1 MAEEL
6 DITPSQEQFN
16 ETYDVMKNALDEIRA
31 EEGEQPEAPTIE
43 ATEESVEDEQ
53 PEPAADATADVKT
66 PTYKEAETAQQE
78 SIDAKAD
85 KSEASEEAVS
95 ESQDREAQPD
105 LGEEDAEVYG
115 NLKPKAK
122 ERFEHWI
129 NRAKELE
136 DSNDNLKV
144 SGELQE
150 HIMDSGTSP
159 EQLNWSLQVFRSLN
173 SGSYDES
180 VKALKAL
187 DSFADQIGDKLGVNR
202 TSNENASYG
211 DFEDLSKAVDNLEM
225 SEEWAS
231 KLASQRVNESAQHQA
246 RNDYYESQQ
255 QQQEYDTQRRVHADQ
270 AYKDITQWE
279 NDLVNSDPDYN
290 LKKDHMVEIGQE
302 VSRSGIPPEQW
313 LNTIKWQY
321 NVLSRGMSAA
331 VQSNGNASKRSG
343 PLAPSRTGGGAPPPT
358 ELGQAEVTPE
368 FLQAHLEALH
378 NS

>member
-6 DITPSQEQFN
+6 ELTPSQEQFN
-16 ETYDVMKNALDEIRA
+16 ETYDVMKNTLEQIRA

-53 PEPAADATADVKT
+53 PEPAADESTDVKT
-66 PTYKEAETAQQE
+66 PTYEEAETAQQE

-85 KSEASEEAVS
+85 KPEASEEAVS
-95 ESQDREAQPD
+95 ESQDSEARPNLD
-105 LGEEDAEVYG
+105 EEDAEVYG

-136 DSNDNLKV
+136 DSNDNLRV

-159 EQLNWSLQVFRSLN
+159 EQLNWSLQIFRSLN
-173 SGSYDES
+173 SGSYEES
-180 VKALKAL
+180 VKALQAL
-187 DSFADQIGDKLGVNR
+187 DGFADQIGEKLGVNR
-202 TSNENASYG
+202 TNNENVAYG
-211 DFEDLSKAVDNLEM
+211 DFEDLSKAVENLDM

-231 KLASQRVNESAQHQA
+231 KLAAQRVEESAQNQA
-246 RNDYYESQQ
+246 KNDFYESQQ
-255 QQQEYDTQRRVHADQ
+255 QQQQYHSERQIHADQ
-270 AYKDITQWE
+270 AYKDITKWE
-279 NDLVNSDPDYN
+279 NELVNSDPDYN

-302 VSRSGIPPEQW
+302 ISRSGIPPEQW

-331 VQSNGNASKRSG
+331 AQTNGNASKRTG
-343 PLAPSRTGGGAPPPT
+343 PLAPSRTGGGAPSPT
-358 ELGQAEVTPE
+358 ELEQAEVTPE
-368 FLQAHLEALH
+368 FLKAHLEAMH
-378 NS
+378 NN

>member
-6 DITPSQEQFN
+6 EITPSQEQFN
-16 ETYDVMKNALDEIRA
+16 ETYDVMKNTLEQIRA
-31 EEGEQPEAPTIE
+31 EEGTQPEAPTIE

-53 PEPAADATADVKT
+53 PKSAADESTDVKT
-66 PTYKEAETAQQE
+66 PTYEEAEAAQQA
-78 SIDAKAD
+78 SVDAKDVQPETPAEAISEGED
-85 KSEASEEAVS
+85 SEARS
-95 ESQDREAQPD
+95 D

-136 DSNDNLKV
+136 DSNDNLRV

-173 SGSYDES
+173 SGNYDES
-180 VKALKAL
+180 VKALQAL
-187 DSFADQIGDKLGVNR
+187 DQFADQIGDRLGVNR
-202 TSNENASYG
+202 TNNENANYG
-211 DFEDLSKAVDNLEM
+211 DFEDLSKAVENLEM

-231 KLASQRVNESAQHQA
+231 KLASQRVQESAQHQA
-246 RNDYYESQQ
+246 RNDYYETQQ
-255 QQQEYDTQRRVHADQ
+255 QQQHDDNQRRIHADQ

-279 NDLVNSDPDYN
+279 NELVNSDPDYN
-290 LKKDHMVEIGQE
+290 MKKDHMVEIGQE
-302 VSRSGIPPEQW
+302 ISRSGIPPEQW

-331 VQSNGNASKRSG
+331 AQTNGNASKKAG

-368 FLQAHLEALH
+368 FLQAHLEAMH

>member
-129 NRAKELE
+129 LWILA
-136 DSNDNLKV
+136 
-144 SGELQE
+144 
-150 HIMDSGTSP
+150 
-159 EQLNWSLQVFRSLN
+159 QVRN
-173 SGSYDES
+173 S
-180 VKALKAL
+180 
-187 DSFADQIGDKLGVNR
+187 
-202 TSNENASYG
+202 
-211 DFEDLSKAVDNLEM
+211 
-225 SEEWAS
+225 
-231 KLASQRVNESAQHQA
+231 
-246 RNDYYESQQ
+246 
-255 QQQEYDTQRRVHADQ
+255 
-270 AYKDITQWE
+270 
-279 NDLVNSDPDYN
+279 
-290 LKKDHMVEIGQE
+290 
-302 VSRSGIPPEQW
+302 
-313 LNTIKWQY
+313 
-321 NVLSRGMSAA
+321 
-331 VQSNGNASKRSG
+331 
-343 PLAPSRTGGGAPPPT
+343 
-358 ELGQAEVTPE
+358 
-368 FLQAHLEALH
+368 
-378 NS
+378 

>member
-1 MAEEL
+1 
-6 DITPSQEQFN
+6 
-16 ETYDVMKNALDEIRA
+16 
-31 EEGEQPEAPTIE
+31 
-43 ATEESVEDEQ
+43 
-53 PEPAADATADVKT
+53 
-66 PTYKEAETAQQE
+66 
-78 SIDAKAD
+78 
-85 KSEASEEAVS
+85 
-95 ESQDREAQPD
+95 
-105 LGEEDAEVYG
+105 
-115 NLKPKAK
+115 
-122 ERFEHWI
+122 
-129 NRAKELE
+129 
-136 DSNDNLKV
+136 
-144 SGELQE
+144 
-150 HIMDSGTSP
+150 MDSGTSP

>member
-1 MAEEL
+1 MADEL
-6 DITPSQEQFN
+6 EITPSQEQFN
-16 ETYDVMKNALDEIRA
+16 ETYDVMKNALDDIRA

-53 PEPAADATADVKT
+53 SEPAADAASDVKT

-95 ESQDREAQPD
+95 ESQDSEAQPD
-105 LGEEDAEVYG
+105 LDEEDAEVYG

-187 DSFADQIGDKLGVNR
+187 DSFADQIGSKLGVNR
-202 TSNENASYG
+202 TSNEDASYG

-255 QQQEYDTQRRVHADQ
+255 QQHEHDSQRRVHADQ

-321 NVLSRGMSAA
+321 NVLSRGMNAA
-331 VQSNGNASKRSG
+331 VQTNGNASKKSG

-368 FLQAHLEALH
+368 FLRAHLEVMH

>member
-136 DSNDNLKV
+136 DSNDNLRV

>member
-6 DITPSQEQFN
+6 DIAPSQEQFN

-53 PEPAADATADVKT
+53 SEPAADATADVKT

-255 QQQEYDTQRRVHADQ
+255 QQQEYDTQRRVNADQ
-270 AYKDITQWE
+270 AYKDITRWE

-290 LKKDHMVEIGQE
+290 LKRDHMVEIGQE

-331 VQSNGNASKRSG
+331 VQSNGNASKKAG

-368 FLQAHLEALH
+368 FLQAHLEAMH